1 MMTTM
6 LSEREELIRAAIEL
20 EPISRAPI
28 IYQGHA
34 FSPRLMGVSLAE
46 FADDPDVA
54 AATTLAAVEELG
66 GFDAVNVLPG
76 GIVSV
81 GMSSVW
87 LTKVLV
93 PGKDLPDDAV
103 WQAAEAEVMTADD
116 YPRLISEGWP
126 ALRQSLLPRVLD
138 MSELQRSGDWAAES
152 LDRVIGMFHERGYPV
167 LTAAIT
173 CIPFEQLCGARSLPK
188 FYMDL
193 YRRPDLVREAMA
205 AMLPGTIE
213 SAVAMAQ
220 ASHLRGVWIGGWR
233 TAGGMLTESMWLE
246 YVLPQVRDLA
256 TALVESGFTPILHF
270 DHDWTRDL
278 RHLREL
284 PPKSCILQLDSMTDI
299 RRAKEILGDH
309 MAIMG
314 DVPAAILA
322 QGSPD
327 ETRAYVRA
335 LLRDVGPRGFLLA
348 AGCDIPVDAKA
359 ENVIAMME
367 TGLEGTPN
375 D

>member
-1 MMTTM
+1 M
-6 LSEREELIRAAIEL
+6 
-20 EPISRAPI
+20 
-28 IYQGHA
+28 
-34 FSPRLMGVSLAE
+34 
-46 FADDPDVA
+46 D
-54 AATTLAAVEELG
+54 
-66 GFDAVNVLPG
+66 
-76 GIVSV
+76 
-81 GMSSVW
+81 
-87 LTKVLV
+87 
-93 PGKDLPDDAV
+93 
-103 WQAAEAEVMTADD
+103 
-116 YPRLISEGWP
+116 
-126 ALRQSLLPRVLD
+126 
-138 MSELQRSGDWAAES
+138 ELQRSGDWAAAS

-220 ASHLRGVWIGGWR
+220 ASHLSGVWIGGWR
-233 TAGGMLTESMWLE
+233 TAGAMLTESMWLE

-256 TALVESGFTPILHF
+256 TALVENGFTPILHF

-284 PPKSCILQLDSMTDI
+284 PPKSCILQLDGMTDI
-299 RRAKEILGDH
+299 RQAKEILGDH

-348 AGCDIPVDAKA
+348 AGCDTPVDAKA

-367 TGLEGTPN
+367 AGQEGTPN